1 MGFMTRSR
9 VFAFVVL
16 LTTIV
21 IVIYPQVAFQASL
34 EGLRLWFEI
43 VLPALLPFFI
53 MADLLM
59 GLGVVH
65 FIGSLLEPIMRPLF
79 KIPGVG
85 GFAVAMGLAAGYPL
99 GAKITGELARQN
111 LITHVEAE
119 RLVSFANTADPLFMI
134 GAVAIGMFDRP
145 ELGLTFVIAHY
156 LGALFVG
163 FVMRLHQGEESPKVR
178 IEGAYLSKALRA
190 LDRARKEDGRS
201 IGRLFGDTVKDT
213 FQAMLFIGGCI
224 MIFSVLVQ
232 VISATGMLTPAKS
245 ALAWLLK
252 LVGLEASLASAVL
265 NGFFETTLGAQ
276 TASRTLAP
284 LGAQATIASLVIGW
298 SGLSVH
304 GQVAAMLTDTKVR
317 LAPYLWARFLH
328 GIFAAVITALL
339 LGPGQFIPTSLS
351 KALPTLG
358 KPYYLNG
365 SFAARFLASARLAT
379 SILLLVVLTLS
390 LVWLIRR
397 IIFISFR
404 KRY

>member
-1 MGFMTRSR
+1 MTRNR
-9 VFAFVVL
+9 VLALVVFVV
-16 LTTIV
+16 TII
-21 IVIYPQVAFQASL
+21 IVLYPEVAFTASL

-99 GAKITGELARQN
+99 GAKITGELERQK
-111 LITHVEAE
+111 LITPVEAE

-134 GAVAIGMFDRP
+134 GAVAIGMFEQP
-145 ELGLTFVIAHY
+145 ELGVTIVIAHY
-156 LGALFVG
+156 VGALLVG
-163 FVMRLHQGEESPKVR
+163 FLMRLHKGPESPRRKTAGNYFAR
-178 IEGAYLSKALRA
+178 ALQS
-190 LDRARKEDGRS
+190 LDRARIEDGRS
-201 IGRLFGDTVKDT
+201 LGRLFGDTVQET

-232 VISATGMLTPAKS
+232 VISATGIMTPIGMVVAQILTFLGVDGD
-245 ALAWLLK
+245 LA
-252 LVGLEASLASAVL
+252 GAVV

-276 TASRTLAP
+276 TASRSLAP

-304 GQVAAMLTDTKVR
+304 GQVAAMLTGTKVR
-317 LAPYLWARFLH
+317 LAPYLWARLTH
-328 GIFAAVITALL
+328 GILAALITALL
-339 LGPGQFIPTSLS
+339 LGPGQFIPASLI
-351 KALPTLG
+351 KAVPALSRPQ
-358 KPYYLNG
+358 YLNG

-379 SILLLVVLTLS
+379 SLALIIVVITS
-390 LVWLIRR
+390 VVWIIRR
-397 IIFISFR
+397 VIYISFR
-404 KRY
+404 TRS